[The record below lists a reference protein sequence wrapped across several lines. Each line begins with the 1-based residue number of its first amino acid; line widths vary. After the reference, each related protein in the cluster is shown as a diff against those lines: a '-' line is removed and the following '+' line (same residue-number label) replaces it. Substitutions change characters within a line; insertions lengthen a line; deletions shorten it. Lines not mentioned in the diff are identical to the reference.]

1 MQIYRHKGKFLHK
14 EGLINSYRIGFIG
27 NDQHDCGGI
36 LGNQHGGRDV
46 MWKRSIGFPSCPDE
60 GRGYF

>member
-1 MQIYRHKGKFLHK
+1 MQIYRNKGKFLHK